1 VHVLVADRNREIG
14 ELIAYALDRAALR
27 VVVAHDKGTALS
39 LFAAH
44 RPPVVVLDT
53 VGMDVLA
60 RFKAAS
66 TDTAIIV
73 VSALDSHDAR
83 AAALSLGVAHYL
95 TKPFSYR
102 ELVVR
107 VHECLR
113 SDRPIPSDAAAD

>member
-1 VHVLVADRNREIG
+1 MPTEGRVHVLVADRNREIG

-53 VGMDVLA
+53 VGMDLLA

-66 TDTAIIV
+66 TDTAI
-73 VSALDSHDAR
+73 R
-83 AAALSLGVAHYL
+83 SLIA
-95 TKPFSYR
+95 
-102 ELVVR
+102 
-107 VHECLR
+107 
-113 SDRPIPSDAAAD
+113 SDVMPPRG